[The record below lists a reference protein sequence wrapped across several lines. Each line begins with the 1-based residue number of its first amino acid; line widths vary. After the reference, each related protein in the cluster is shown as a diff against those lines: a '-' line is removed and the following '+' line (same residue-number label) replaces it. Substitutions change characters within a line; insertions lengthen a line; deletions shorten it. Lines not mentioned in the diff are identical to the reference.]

1 MAEPVADQNL
11 ALPQPASDGQDEVT
25 EPTNGNREAAK
36 YRTKLREAEAKLE
49 ATEKRVNALL
59 RAQVES
65 LAAKELSIPSDL
77 FDFGGASIEDL
88 TDPEGNVMP
97 DAVEAAVKALLAK
110 RPGLRNGSAPWGD
123 VGGGRRGIS
132 VPESPPTMLEALKF
146 TRR

>member
-1 MAEPVADQNL
+1 MAEPVADQNS
-11 ALPQPASDGQDEVT
+11 ALPDSPPDGQGEAT
-25 EPTNGNREAAK
+25 EPTNANREAAK

-65 LAAKELSIPSDL
+65 LAAKELSVASDI
-77 FDFGGASIEDL
+77 FDIGGASIDDL
-88 TDPEGNVMP
+88 TDPEGNVMS
-97 DAVEAAVKALLAK
+97 DAVDAAVKALLAK

-123 VGGGRRGIS
+123 VGGGRRGSI
-132 VPESPPTMLEALKF
+132 PDAPPTMLEALKF

>member
-1 MAEPVADQNL
+1 MAEPVADQNS
-11 ALPQPASDGQDEVT
+11 ALPESPPDEQGEGT

-49 ATEKRVNALL
+49 ATEKRVHSLL

-65 LAAKELSIPSDL
+65 LAAKDLSVASDL
-77 FDFGGASIEDL
+77 FDFGNASIDDL

-97 DAVEAAVKALLAK
+97 DAVDAAVKALLAK

-123 VGGGRRGIS
+123 VGGGRRGVS
-132 VPESPPTMLEALKF
+132 VPDSPPTMLEALKF

>member
-1 MAEPVADQNL
+1 MAEPVAEQNS
-11 ALPQPASDGQDEVT
+11 ALPESPPDGQGEAT

-49 ATEKRVNALL
+49 ATEKRVNSLL

-65 LAAKELSIPSDL
+65 LAAKELSVASDL
-77 FDFGGASIEDL
+77 FDIGGTSIDDL

-97 DAVEAAVKALLAK
+97 GAVDAAVKALLAK
-110 RPGLRNGSAPWGD
+110 RPGLRNGPAPWGD
-123 VGGGRRGIS
+123 VGGNRRGVS
-132 VPESPPTMLEALKF
+132 LPDSPPTMLEALKF